1 MGQGHRGRRRGVSFM
16 ETNWRHFNCS
26 NTHHRSLLLWAI
38 VDLQIHGKQTGQVV
52 TEYQMPNRLLTNF
65 RWVKAVQRRVA
76 ICSSILRSMKSVK
89 LSGLVDS
96 MAELVQSE
104 RVRELRMA
112 KQFRGLSVAVNMTS
126 NLPTV
131 FSALVSFAAYSI
143 KANIAHTAPLTTAQA
158 FTSFAILTL
167 LTAPASQLLSAIPM
181 LTAGMGCVR
190 RVHAFISSEPFD
202 DSREITGAPDHDSQF
217 EEKERPGFRD
227 PEKSSQ
233 DSESPALSISNLV
246 LKSSHTSENVVPP
259 TISLEVGRGTLTTI
273 LGPVGCGKSTLLRS
287 VLGEIKP
294 SSGSVAVS
302 TPFIAYCAQSP
313 WLPNGRIRDLILGA
327 NAFDA
332 AWYDKI
338 ITLCDLESDFSQ
350 MPDNDLTV
358 VGSRGIVL
366 SGGQKHRVVRA
377 RPCSVLHAE
386 WSSVSP
392 GHCILAALSSFL
404 MISLAVLIAR
414 RETLLQRVCSPKMGM
429 FNSTVAPCCSPRIQ
443 VSLHGQVRSC

>member
-1 MGQGHRGRRRGVSFM
+1 M
-16 ETNWRHFNCS
+16 
-26 NTHHRSLLLWAI
+26 
-38 VDLQIHGKQTGQVV
+38 
-52 TEYQMPNRLLTNF
+52 
-65 RWVKAVQRRVA
+65 QRRVA
-76 ICSSILRSMKSVK
+76 ISSSILRSMKSVK

-143 KANIAHTAPLTTAQA
+143 KANVDHTEPLTTAQA

-202 DSREITGAPDHDSQF
+202 DTRDVTGPYRDSY
-217 EEKERPGFRD
+217 EEKEKPGFRD

-233 DSESPALSISNLV
+233 DSQGPALSISNLV
-246 LKSSHTSENVVPP
+246 LKSSHAAENAAPP
-259 TISLEVGRGTLTTI
+259 SISLEIGRGTLTTI

-287 VLGEIKP
+287 ILGEIKP
-294 SSGSVAVS
+294 NSGSIAVS
-302 TPFIAYCAQSP
+302 TPYIAYCSQSP

-327 NAFDA
+327 NSFDA

-338 ITLCDLESDFSQ
+338 ISMCDLESDFSQ

-358 VGSRGIVL
+358 VGNRGIVL
-366 SGGQKHRVVRA
+366 SGGQKHRVVRND
-377 RPCSVLHAE
+377 P
-386 WSSVSP
+386 
-392 GHCILAALSSFL
+392 
-404 MISLAVLIAR
+404 
-414 RETLLQRVCSPKMGM
+414 VC
-429 FNSTVAPCCSPRIQ
+429 PR
-443 VSLHGQVRSC
+443 

>member
-1 MGQGHRGRRRGVSFM
+1 
-16 ETNWRHFNCS
+16 
-26 NTHHRSLLLWAI
+26 
-38 VDLQIHGKQTGQVV
+38 
-52 TEYQMPNRLLTNF
+52 
-65 RWVKAVQRRVA
+65 
-76 ICSSILRSMKSVK
+76 MKSVK

-143 KANIAHTAPLTTAQA
+143 KANVNHTQPLTTSQA

-181 LTAGMGCVR
+181 LTSGMGCVR
-190 RVHAFISSEPFD
+190 RVHAFITSEDFD
-202 DSREITGAPDHDSQF
+202 DGREMTGGTDNDSQF
-217 EEKERPGFRD
+217 EEKEKPGFRD

-233 DSESPALSISNLV
+233 DSQGQVLSVSNLV
-246 LKSSHTSENVVPP
+246 LKASHTSDNVVPAS
-259 TISLEVGRGTLTTI
+259 ISLEAGRGTLTTV

-287 VLGEIKP
+287 ILGEIKP
-294 SSGSVAVS
+294 SSGTIAVS

-313 WLPNGRIRDLILGA
+313 WLPNGRIRDLIVGA

-332 AWYDKI
+332 AWYDKV
-338 ITLCDLESDFSQ
+338 ITTCDLESDFSQ

-358 VGSRGIVL
+358 VGNRGIVL
-366 SGGQKHRVVRA
+366 SGGQKHRVVCTIR
-377 RPCSVLHAE
+377 RHCS
-386 WSSVSP
+386 
-392 GHCILAALSSFL
+392 C
-404 MISLAVLIAR
+404 
-414 RETLLQRVCSPKMGM
+414 
-429 FNSTVAPCCSPRIQ
+429 
-443 VSLHGQVRSC
+443 

>member
-1 MGQGHRGRRRGVSFM
+1 VRTKY
-16 ETNWRHFNCS
+16 ENCP
-26 NTHHRSLLLWAI
+26 T
-38 VDLQIHGKQTGQVV
+38 
-52 TEYQMPNRLLTNF
+52 LLTIF

-76 ICSSILRSMKSVK
+76 ISSSILRSMKSVK

-131 FSALVSFAAYSI
+131 FSALVSFAAYAI
-143 KANIAHTAPLTTAQA
+143 KANVDHTAPLTTAQA

-202 DSREITGAPDHDSQF
+202 DIRGITGATDHDSQF
-217 EEKERPGFRD
+217 EEKEKPGFRD

-233 DSESPALSISNLV
+233 DSQSPALSVSNLV
-246 LKSSHTSENVVPP
+246 LKSSHASEGAAPP
-259 TISLEVGRGTLTTI
+259 SISLEIGRGTLTTV

-287 VLGEIKP
+287 ILGEIKP
-294 SSGSVAVS
+294 SGGSIAVS

-327 NAFDA
+327 NTFDA
-332 AWYDKI
+332 PWYEKI
-338 ITLCDLESDFSQ
+338 IAMCDLESDFSQ

-358 VGSRGIVL
+358 VGNRGIVL

-377 RPCSVLHAE
+377 RPRSVLNTD
-386 WSSVSP
+386 WSSASP
-392 GHCILAALSSFL
+392 ERCILAALSSFS
-404 MISLAVLIAR
+404 MTSLAVLIAR
-414 RETLLQRVCSPKMGM
+414 RETLSQHVCSAKTGIC
-429 FNSTVAPCCSPRIQ
+429 NSTVAPCCSPRIQ
-443 VSLHGQVRSC
+443 VSALASPSRC